1 MGFYFNTHDDFKDED
16 DLTEMSFTVL
26 GKPISLVYDYDED
39 KVDILKTLLEK
50 DDFEH
55 NILEKDRLV
64 KFIDKGDKDIYFF
77 DVVGMA
83 KEDLSIKLIENE
95 DFKEINIKGITK
107 NEMLDE
113 ELSFEY
119 NIEMGM
125 DIEIKEVTSK
135 LENGL
140 LCVTIEYKEP
150 ENTGSVTTIEIQ

>member
-1 MGFYFNTHDDFKDED
+1 MGLYFNTHDDDFED
-16 DLTEMSFTVL
+16 DLTEMNFTVL
-26 GKPISLVYDYDED
+26 GKPVSLTYDYDED
-39 KVDILKTLLEK
+39 KVDALKALLGE

-77 DVVGMA
+77 DVVGIA

-119 NIEMGM
+119 NIEMDI

-140 LCVTIEYKEP
+140 LCVEIEYQEP
-150 ENTGSVTTIEIQ
+150 ENTGSITTIEIQ